1 MKKLL
6 FVAALLAL
14 CVGMQAAKKKTVK
27 AKPVVT
33 EAPKLVATMTEWHDM
48 AVNNVNRVPVHTT
61 FFAYENEALALK
73 GDMTKSS
80 RFLSLH
86 GTWKFRWVENADQ
99 RPDDFFKTDLDDSSW
114 GTMPV
119 PGMWE
124 LNGYG
129 DAEYVNSGFAW
140 RGHFDQK
147 PPQAPVKDNHVGSYR
162 RTFRIPAD
170 WAGKQVVARFGSVTS
185 CIYLYVNG
193 QFVGYSEDS
202 KVATEFDI
210 TPCVKAGEE
219 NLIAFQVFRWCDGS
233 WCEDQDFWRLS
244 GVARDSYLFA
254 RDKDTH
260 IDDLRIT
267 NGLDED
273 NTTGTL
279 DLNVKVSQSIDNV
292 GIECWLLDAKGNVVA
307 PVMKTLYKNADP
319 NDKSSYTLKLEVPNC
334 KPWTAET
341 PYLYTLVTTIFNK
354 DKKGKSAK
362 LSAAPIVKQQP
373 VEVITQKVGFRRV
386 EIKNAQL
393 LVNGKPVLIKGA
405 DRHEL
410 DPDGGYVVSRERMI
424 QDIQIMKRLNINAV
438 RTCHYPDDP
447 VWYDLCDEYGIY
459 MTAEANQESH
469 GFGYGPEA
477 EAKKPLFAKQ
487 ILERNQNNVR
497 SHFNHPAIIVWS
509 LGNETVNG
517 PNFEAAY
524 DWVKA
529 EDKSR
534 PCQWEQAHRE
544 GRNTDI
550 FCPMYY
556 APWSCESYCKDDN
569 FQKPLIQCEYNH
581 TMGNSSGGLK
591 EYWELVRK
599 YPKYQGGYIWDYVDQ
614 ALHRRPNAKM
624 LTASLAELNRVSNL
638 PYPELNKI
646 DYTYGGDYNRYDP
659 SDNNFNCN
667 GIIGPDRQ
675 LNPHAYEVAYQYQN
689 IWAKAQGKL
698 AESKTVEVYNEN
710 FFRSLDNYKLVW
722 QLMADGKQVQQGEIS
737 NLDVAPQATKA
748 YQIPFSTESI
758 DDGEAE
764 ILLNVCF
771 MLKQAEPLMEKG
783 QVVAYAQ
790 LPIRKYGHGC
800 CDFEEQTALV
810 KSKIKLENKKKGTEI
825 VVSNANFTVRFDKV
839 TGLLK
844 QYTVLGNDLL
854 GEGGTLRPNFWRAV
868 TDNDMGAGL
877 QRSMRAWRNPDMTLT
892 DLTAEYNKKQNQV
905 TVKATYDMP
914 GVEAQLMMA
923 YVIIE
928 GGAIHV
934 FEKMTTTPGAKVSD
948 MFRYGVV
955 MDMPYNFDQS
965 EYYGRG
971 PVENYSD
978 RMECMPVGL
987 NKQTADEQFF
997 PYIRPQETGT
1007 KTDMR
1012 WWRQTNNAGFGLR
1025 IQACDPF
1032 TASALHYNIMDL
1044 DEGMDKDQRHSP
1056 QVPKSQYTELSLDM
1070 VQTGVGGINSWSREA
1085 QALPQ
1090 YRVKYEDRLF
1100 KFWLIPVK

>member
-1 MKKLL
+1 MKKRIA
-6 FVAALLAL
+6 FMAALMGLAINFNA
-14 CVGMQAAKKKTVK
+14 Q
-27 AKPVVT
+27 VT
-33 EAPKLVATMTEWHDM
+33 APTWTEWHDM
-48 AVNNVNRVPVHTT
+48 EVNNVNRMPVHTT
-61 FFAYENEALALK
+61 FFAFENEELALK
-73 GDMTKSS
+73 GDMTKSK

-86 GTWKFRWVENADQ
+86 GNWKFNWVENADQ
-99 RPDDFFKTDLDDSSW
+99 RPTDFFKTDLDDSAW

-119 PGMWE
+119 PGIWE

-140 RGHFDQK
+140 RGHFNQK
-147 PPQAPVKDNHVGSYR
+147 PPQVPVKDNHVGSYR
-162 RTFRIPAD
+162 RSFTIPAD
-170 WAGKQVVARFGSVTS
+170 WDGKQIVARFGSVTS

-193 QFVGYSEDS
+193 QFAGYSEDS

-210 TPCVKAGEE
+210 TPFVKAGQD

-254 RDKDTH
+254 RDKDRH
-260 IDDLRIT
+260 INDLHINASLDDNYDKGI
-267 NGLDED
+267 LDVQA
-273 NTTGTL
+273 TMP
-279 DLNVKVSQSIDNV
+279 S
-292 GIECWLLDAKGNVVA
+292 
-307 PVMKTLYKNADP
+307 
-319 NDKSSYTLKLEVPNC
+319 LKLIVYELIDAEGNKSIITPTECGHALIEGLEV
-334 KPWTAET
+334 KHWTAET
-341 PYLYTLVTTIFNK
+341 PYLFTLVTKVYAKNSEELLGKKQAEKLLKEYERSK
-354 DKKGKSAK
+354 DGKALTYKIKMELAK
-362 LSAAPIVKQQP
+362 LEP
-373 VEVITQKVGFRRV
+373 VEVITQKVGFRKI

-393 LVNGKPVLIKGA
+393 LVNGQPVLIKGA

-410 DPDGGYVVSRERMI
+410 DPDGGYVVSRERMV

-447 VWYDLCDEYGIY
+447 IWYDLCDEYGIY

-469 GFGYGPEA
+469 GFGYGKDA

-556 APWSCESYCKDDN
+556 TPWSCEAYCKDN
-569 FQKPLIQCEYNH
+569 SFQKPLIQCEYNH

-591 EYWELVRK
+591 EYWELIRK
-599 YPKYQGGYIWDYVDQ
+599 YPKYQGGYIWDFVDQ
-614 ALHRRPNAKM
+614 ALHRKPNAKM
-624 LTASLAELNRVSNL
+624 LTASLDELNKVANL
-638 PYPELNKI
+638 SYPELNKI
-646 DYTYGGDYNRYDP
+646 DYTYGGDYNSYDP

-689 IWAKAQGKL
+689 IWAKAKGNL
-698 AESKTVEVYNEN
+698 AETKTIEVYNEN
-710 FFRSLDNYKLVW
+710 FFRDLSAYRLKWVVQVDGLP
-722 QLMADGKQVQQGEIS
+722 ADFGIIS
-737 NLDVAPQATKA
+737 DLDVKPQQTRTFE
-748 YQIPFSTESI
+748 IPFKSELLEDDDTE
-758 DDGEAE
+758 
-764 ILLNVCF
+764 LMLNISF
-771 MLKQAEPLMEKG
+771 MLKNDEPLMKAG
-783 QVVAYAQ
+783 QEVAYNQ
-790 LPIRKYGHGC
+790 LTIRPYK
-800 CDFEEQTALV
+800 DKPFSLPSATA
-810 KSKIKLENKKKGTEI
+810 SKIKILDKKGTEDI
-825 VVSNANFTVRFDKV
+825 IVSNDNFMVSFDRQ
-839 TGLLK
+839 TGLMNG
-844 QYTVLGNDLL
+844 YTVLGSDLL
-854 GEGGTLRPNFWRAV
+854 GDGGTLRPNFWRAV

-877 QRSMRAWRNPDMTLT
+877 HESMLAWRNPEMKLT
-892 DLTAEYNKKQNQV
+892 SLTAEKEKKQDPV

-914 GVEAQLMMA
+914 GVKARLTMT
-923 YVIIE
+923 YIILE

-934 FEKMTTTPGAKVSD
+934 TEQMSTMAGAEVSD
-948 MFRYGVV
+948 MFRFGVV
-955 MDMPYNFDQS
+955 MDMPYDYDQS

-971 PVENYSD
+971 PIENYAD
-978 RMECMPVGL
+978 RKECMPIGL
-987 NKQTADEQFF
+987 RKQTADEQFF

-1007 KTDMR
+1007 KTDIR
-1012 WWRQTNNAGFGLR
+1012 WWRQTSRGGFGLR
-1025 IQACDPF
+1025 IQADEPF
-1032 TASALHYNIMDL
+1032 TASALHYGIMDL
-1044 DEGMDKDQRHSP
+1044 DEGKQKAQRHSP
-1056 QVPKSQYTELSLDM
+1056 QVPKSKYTELSLDKL
-1070 VQTGVGGINSWSREA
+1070 QTGVGGINSWNKDA

-1090 YRVKYEDRLF
+1090 YRVKYENRTF
-1100 KFWLIPVK
+1100 QFWLIPDLKSL

>member
-1 MKKLL
+1 MKKRIA
-6 FVAALLAL
+6 FMAALMGLAINFNA
-14 CVGMQAAKKKTVK
+14 Q
-27 AKPVVT
+27 VT
-33 EAPKLVATMTEWHDM
+33 APTWTEWHDM
-48 AVNNVNRVPVHTT
+48 EVNNVNRMPVHTT
-61 FFAYENEALALK
+61 FFAFENEELALK
-73 GDMTKSS
+73 GDMTKSK

-86 GTWKFRWVENADQ
+86 GNWKFNWVENADQ
-99 RPDDFFKTDLDDSSW
+99 RPTDFFKTDLDDSAW

-119 PGMWE
+119 PGIWE

-140 RGHFDQK
+140 RGHFNQK
-147 PPQAPVKDNHVGSYR
+147 PPQVPVKDNHVGSYR
-162 RTFRIPAD
+162 RSFTIPAD
-170 WAGKQVVARFGSVTS
+170 WDGKQIVARFGSVTS

-193 QFVGYSEDS
+193 QFAGYSDDS

-210 TPCVKAGEE
+210 TPFVKAGEE

-254 RDKDTH
+254 RDKDRH
-260 IDDLRIT
+260 INDLHINASLDDNYDKGI
-267 NGLDED
+267 LDVQA
-273 NTTGTL
+273 TMP
-279 DLNVKVSQSIDNV
+279 S
-292 GIECWLLDAKGNVVA
+292 
-307 PVMKTLYKNADP
+307 
-319 NDKSSYTLKLEVPNC
+319 LKLIVYELIDAEGNKSIITPTECGHALIEGLEV
-334 KPWTAET
+334 KHWTAET
-341 PYLYTLVTTIFNK
+341 PYLFTLVTKVYAKNSEELLGKKQAEKLLKEYERSK
-354 DKKGKSAK
+354 DGKALTYKIKMELAK
-362 LSAAPIVKQQP
+362 LEP
-373 VEVITQKVGFRRV
+373 VEVITQKVGFRKI

-393 LVNGKPVLIKGA
+393 LVNGQPILIKGA

-447 VWYDLCDEYGIY
+447 IWYDLCDEYGIY

-469 GFGYGPEA
+469 GFGYGKDA

-524 DWVKA
+524 DWVKG

-556 APWSCESYCKDDN
+556 TPWSCESYCKDDN

-591 EYWELVRK
+591 EYWELIRK
-599 YPKYQGGYIWDYVDQ
+599 YPKYQGGYIWDFVDQ
-614 ALHRRPNAKM
+614 ALHRKPNARM
-624 LTASLAELNRVSNL
+624 LTASLDELNRVANL
-638 PYPELNKI
+638 SYPELNKI
-646 DYTYGGDYNRYDP
+646 DYTYGGDYNSYDP

-675 LNPHAYEVAYQYQN
+675 LNPHAYEVAYQYQS
-689 IWAKAQGKL
+689 IWAKAKGNL
-698 AESKTVEVYNEN
+698 AETKTIEVYNEN
-710 FFRSLDNYKLVW
+710 FFRDLSAYRLKWVVQVDGLP
-722 QLMADGKQVQQGEIS
+722 ADFGIIS
-737 NLDVAPQATKA
+737 DLDVEPQQTKS
-748 YQIPFSTESI
+748 YTIPFKSELLE
-758 DDGEAE
+758 DDDAE
-764 ILLNVCF
+764 LMLNISF
-771 MLKQAEPLMEKG
+771 MLKNDEPLMKAG
-783 QVVAYAQ
+783 QEVAYNQ
-790 LPIRKYGHGC
+790 LTIRPYK
-800 CDFEEQTALV
+800 DKPFSLPSATA
-810 KSKIKLENKKKGTEI
+810 SKIKILDKKGTEDI
-825 VVSNANFTVRFDKV
+825 IVSNDNFMVSFNRQ
-839 TGLLK
+839 TGLISG
-844 QYTVLGNDLL
+844 YTVHGGDLL
-854 GEGGTLRPNFWRAV
+854 GDGGTLRPNFWRAV

-877 QRSMRAWRNPDMTLT
+877 HESMLAWRNPEMKLT
-892 DLTAEYNKKQNQV
+892 SLTAEKEKKQDPV

-914 GVEAQLMMA
+914 GVKARLTMT
-923 YVIIE
+923 YIILE

-934 FEKMTTTPGAKVSD
+934 TEQMSTMAGAEVSD
-948 MFRYGVV
+948 MFRFGVV
-955 MDMPYNFDQS
+955 MDMPYDYDQS

-971 PVENYSD
+971 PIENYAD
-978 RMECMPVGL
+978 RKECMPIGL
-987 NKQTADEQFF
+987 RKQTADEQFF

-1007 KTDMR
+1007 KTDIR
-1012 WWRQTNNAGFGLR
+1012 WWRQTSRGGIGLR
-1025 IQACDPF
+1025 IQADEPF
-1032 TASALHYNIMDL
+1032 TASALHYGIMDL
-1044 DEGMDKDQRHSP
+1044 DEGKQKAQRHSP
-1056 QVPKSQYTELSLDM
+1056 QVPKSKYTELSLDKL
-1070 VQTGVGGINSWSREA
+1070 QTGVGGINSWNKDA

-1090 YRVKYEDRLF
+1090 YRVKYENRTF
-1100 KFWLIPVK
+1100 QFWLIPDLKSL

>member
-1 MKKLL
+1 MKKRIL
-6 FVAALLAL
+6 LLAVL
-14 CVGMQAAKKKTVK
+14 MGLAMNNNAQ
-27 AKPVVT
+27 VT
-33 EAPKLVATMTEWHDM
+33 APSWTEWHDM
-48 AVNNVNRVPVHTT
+48 EVNNVNRLPVHTT
-61 FFAYENEALALK
+61 FFAYENDELALQ
-73 GDMTKSS
+73 GDMTKSK

-86 GTWKFRWVENADQ
+86 GNWKFNWVENADQ
-99 RPDDFFKTDLDDSSW
+99 RPNDFFKTDLDDSAW

-119 PGMWE
+119 PGIWE

-140 RGHFDQK
+140 RGHFNQK
-147 PPQAPVKDNHVGSYR
+147 PPQVPVKDNHVGSYR
-162 RTFRIPAD
+162 REFVIPAD
-170 WAGKQVVARFGSVTS
+170 WDGMQIVARFGSVTS

-193 QFVGYSEDS
+193 EFVGYSEDS

-210 TPCVKAGEE
+210 TPFIKAGEK

-254 RDKDTH
+254 REKNAHIENVTITASLDDDYDK
-260 IDDLRIT
+260 
-267 NGLDED
+267 
-273 NTTGTL
+273 GTL
-279 DLNVKVSQSIDNV
+279 IIDPKMVGDGVLEYVLLDKEGNEVYWDLSTGGAVYIDDLNVKH
-292 GIECWLLDAKGNVVA
+292 
-307 PVMKTLYKNADP
+307 
-319 NDKSSYTLKLEVPNC
+319 
-334 KPWTAET
+334 WTAET
-341 PYLYTLVTTIFNK
+341 PNLYTLLVKIASTTTTLVK
-354 DKKGKSAK
+354 EKK
-362 LSAAPIVKQQP
+362 IVKPIKVQQVTGGP
-373 VEVITQKVGFRRV
+373 VEVIPLKVGFRRV

-469 GFGYGPEA
+469 GFGYGKDA

-497 SHFNHPAIIVWS
+497 AHYNHPAIIVWS

-529 EDKSR
+529 EDMSR

-556 APWSCESYCKDDN
+556 TPWSCESYCKDDN

-591 EYWELVRK
+591 EYWELIRK

-614 ALHRRPNAKM
+614 ALHRQPNAKM
-624 LTASLAELNRVSNL
+624 LTASLDELNRVANL

-646 DYTYGGDYNRYDP
+646 DYTYGGDYNNYDP

-689 IWAKAQGKL
+689 IWAKAKGNL
-698 AESKTVEVYNEN
+698 AETKTIEVYNEN
-710 FFRSLDNYKLVW
+710 FFRDLSNYRLKWVLKVDG
-722 QLMADGKQVQQGEIS
+722 LPADFGIIS
-737 NLDVAPQATKA
+737 DLDVQPQQTKTFE
-748 YQIPFSTESI
+748 IPFKSEGFK
-758 DDGEAE
+758 DDPAE
-764 ILLNVCF
+764 LMLNISFLL
-771 MLKQAEPLMEKG
+771 KTDEPLMKAH
-783 QVVAYAQ
+783 QTVAYNQ
-790 LPIRKYGHGC
+790 LTVRPFADKPVTLP
-800 CDFEEQTALV
+800 TATA
-810 KSKIKLENKKKGTEI
+810 SKIKVLDKKNMEEI
-825 VVSNANFTVRFDKV
+825 IVSNDNFMVSFSRQ
-839 TGLLK
+839 TGLMNG
-844 QYTVLGNDLL
+844 YTVHGNDLL
-854 GEGGTLRPNFWRAV
+854 GDGGTLRPNFWRAV

-877 QRSMRAWRNPDMTLT
+877 HESMKVWRNPEMKLT
-892 DLTAEYNKKQNQV
+892 SLTAEKDKKQDPV

-914 GVEAQLMMA
+914 AVKARLTMT
-923 YVIIE
+923 YIILE

-934 FEKMTTTPGAKVSD
+934 TEQMSTMAGAEVSD
-948 MFRYGVV
+948 MFRFGMV
-955 MDMPYNFDQS
+955 MDMPFNYDQS

-971 PVENYSD
+971 PIENYAD
-978 RMECMPVGL
+978 RKDCMLIGL
-987 NKQTADEQFF
+987 HKQTADEQFF

-1007 KTDMR
+1007 KTDIR
-1012 WWRQTNNAGFGLR
+1012 WWKQTNQNGFGLR
-1025 IQACDPF
+1025 IQADEPF

-1044 DEGMDKDQRHSP
+1044 DEGKQKAQRHSP
-1056 QVPKSQYTELSLDM
+1056 QVPKSNYTELSLDM
-1070 VQTGVGGINSWSREA
+1070 LQTGVGGINSWNKDA

-1090 YRVKYEDRLF
+1090 YRVKYENRLF
-1100 KFWLIPVK
+1100 QFWLIPEE

>member
-1 MKKLL
+1 MKKRIAFL
-6 FVAALLAL
+6 AALMGLATNFNA
-14 CVGMQAAKKKTVK
+14 Q
-27 AKPVVT
+27 VT
-33 EAPKLVATMTEWHDM
+33 APTWTEWHDM
-48 AVNNVNRVPVHTT
+48 EVNNVNRMPVHTT
-61 FFAYENEALALK
+61 FFAFENEQMALQ
-73 GDMTKSS
+73 GDMTKSK

-86 GTWKFRWVENADQ
+86 GNWKFNWVENADQ
-99 RPDDFFKTDLDDSSW
+99 RPTDFFKTDLDDSAW

-119 PGMWE
+119 PGIWE

-140 RGHFDQK
+140 RGHFNQK
-147 PPQAPVKDNHVGSYR
+147 PPQVPVKDNHVGSYR
-162 RTFRIPAD
+162 RSFTIPAD
-170 WAGKQVVARFGSVTS
+170 WDGKQIVARFGSVTS

-193 QFVGYSEDS
+193 QFAGYSEDS

-210 TPCVKAGEE
+210 TPFVKAGQD

-254 RDKDTH
+254 RDKDRH
-260 IDDLRIT
+260 INDLHINASLDDNYDKGI
-267 NGLDED
+267 LDVQA
-273 NTTGTL
+273 TMP
-279 DLNVKVSQSIDNV
+279 S
-292 GIECWLLDAKGNVVA
+292 
-307 PVMKTLYKNADP
+307 
-319 NDKSSYTLKLEVPNC
+319 LKLIVYELIDAEGNKSIITPTECGHALIEGLEV
-334 KPWTAET
+334 KHWTAET
-341 PYLYTLVTTIFNK
+341 PYLFTLVTKVYAKNSEELLGKKQAEKLLKEYERSK
-354 DKKGKSAK
+354 DGKVLTYKIKMELAK
-362 LSAAPIVKQQP
+362 LEPI
-373 VEVITQKVGFRRV
+373 EVITQKVGFRKI

-393 LVNGKPVLIKGA
+393 LVNGQPILIKGA

-447 VWYDLCDEYGIY
+447 IWYDLCDEYGIY

-469 GFGYGPEA
+469 GFGYGNDA

-529 EDKSR
+529 EDASR

-556 APWSCESYCKDDN
+556 TPWASESYCKDNN

-591 EYWELVRK
+591 EYWELIRK
-599 YPKYQGGYIWDYVDQ
+599 YPKYQGGYIWDFVDQ
-614 ALHRRPNAKM
+614 ALHRKPDAKM
-624 LTASLAELNRVSNL
+624 LTASLDELNKVANL
-638 PYPELNKI
+638 SYPELNKI
-646 DYTYGGDYNRYDP
+646 DYTYGGDYNSYDP

-675 LNPHAYEVAYQYQN
+675 LNPHAYEVAYQYQS
-689 IWAKAQGKL
+689 IWAKAKGNL
-698 AESKTVEVYNEN
+698 AETKTIEVYNEN
-710 FFRSLDNYKLVW
+710 FFRDLSAYRLKWVVQVDGLP
-722 QLMADGKQVQQGEIS
+722 ADFGIIS
-737 NLDVAPQATKA
+737 DLDVEPQQTKS
-748 YQIPFSTESI
+748 YTIPFKSELLEDDDTE
-758 DDGEAE
+758 
-764 ILLNVCF
+764 LMLNISF
-771 MLKQAEPLMEKG
+771 MLKNDEPLMKAG
-783 QVVAYAQ
+783 QEVAYNQ
-790 LPIRKYGHGC
+790 LTIRPYKDKPISLPSA
-800 CDFEEQTALV
+800 TA
-810 KSKIKLENKKKGTEI
+810 SKIKILDKKGTEDI
-825 VVSNANFTVRFDKV
+825 IVSNDNFMVSFNRQ
-839 TGLLK
+839 TGLISG
-844 QYTVLGNDLL
+844 YTVHGGDLL
-854 GEGGTLRPNFWRAV
+854 GDGGTLRPNFWRAV

-877 QRSMRAWRNPDMTLT
+877 HESMLAWRNPEMKLT
-892 DLTAEYNKKQNQV
+892 SLTAEKEKKQDPV

-914 GVEAQLMMA
+914 GVKARLTMT
-923 YVIIE
+923 YIILE

-934 FEKMTTTPGAKVSD
+934 TEQMSTMAGAEVSD
-948 MFRYGVV
+948 MFRFGVV
-955 MDMPYNFDQS
+955 MDMPYDYDQS

-971 PVENYSD
+971 PIENYAD
-978 RMECMPVGL
+978 RKECMPIGL
-987 NKQTADEQFF
+987 RKQTADEQFF

-1007 KTDMR
+1007 KTDIR
-1012 WWRQTNNAGFGLR
+1012 WWRQTSRGGIGLR
-1025 IQACDPF
+1025 IQADEPF
-1032 TASALHYNIMDL
+1032 TASALHYGIMDL
-1044 DEGMDKDQRHSP
+1044 DEGKQKAQRHSP
-1056 QVPKSQYTELSLDM
+1056 QVPKSKYTELSLDKL
-1070 VQTGVGGINSWSREA
+1070 QTGVGGINSWNKDA

-1090 YRVKYEDRLF
+1090 YRVKYENRTF
-1100 KFWLIPVK
+1100 QFWLIPDLKSL

>member
-1 MKKLL
+1 MKKRIL
-6 FVAALLAL
+6 LLAVL
-14 CVGMQAAKKKTVK
+14 MGLAMNNNAQ
-27 AKPVVT
+27 VT
-33 EAPKLVATMTEWHDM
+33 APSWTEWHDM
-48 AVNNVNRVPVHTT
+48 EVNNVNRLPVHTT
-61 FFAYENEALALK
+61 FFAYENDELALQ
-73 GDMTKSS
+73 GDMTKSK

-86 GTWKFRWVENADQ
+86 GNWKFNWVENADQ
-99 RPDDFFKTDLDDSSW
+99 RPNDFFKTDLDDSAW

-119 PGMWE
+119 PGIWE

-140 RGHFDQK
+140 RGHFNQK
-147 PPQAPVKDNHVGSYR
+147 PPQVPVKDNHVGSYR
-162 RTFRIPAD
+162 REFVIPAD
-170 WAGKQVVARFGSVTS
+170 WDGMQIVARFGSVTS

-193 QFVGYSEDS
+193 EFVGYSEDS

-210 TPCVKAGEE
+210 TPFIKAGEK

-254 RDKDTH
+254 REKNAHIENVTITASLDDDYDK
-260 IDDLRIT
+260 
-267 NGLDED
+267 
-273 NTTGTL
+273 GTL
-279 DLNVKVSQSIDNV
+279 FIDPKMTGE
-292 GIECWLLDAKGNVVA
+292 GILEYVLLDAEGNEVYWDLS
-307 PVMKTLYKNADP
+307 TGGGILIER
-319 NDKSSYTLKLEVPNC
+319 LEV
-334 KPWTAET
+334 KHWTAET
-341 PYLYTLVTTIFNK
+341 PNLYTLLVKIASTTTTLVKEKKIAKPIKVQQVT
-354 DKKGKSAK
+354 GG
-362 LSAAPIVKQQP
+362 P
-373 VEVITQKVGFRRV
+373 VEVIPLKVGFRRV

-469 GFGYGPEA
+469 GFGYGKDA

-529 EDKSR
+529 EDTSR
-534 PCQWEQAHRE
+534 PCQWEQARRE

-556 APWSCESYCKDDN
+556 TPWSCESYCKDDN

-591 EYWELVRK
+591 EYWELIRK

-614 ALHRRPNAKM
+614 ALHRQPNAKM
-624 LTASLAELNRVSNL
+624 LTASLDELNRVANL

-646 DYTYGGDYNRYDP
+646 DYTYGGDYNNYDP

-689 IWAKAQGKL
+689 IWAKAKGNL
-698 AESKTVEVYNEN
+698 AETKTIEVYNEN
-710 FFRSLDNYKLVW
+710 FFRDLSNYRLKWVLKVDG
-722 QLMADGKQVQQGEIS
+722 LPADFGIIS
-737 NLDVAPQATKA
+737 DLDVQPQQTKTFE
-748 YQIPFSTESI
+748 IPFKSEGFK
-758 DDGEAE
+758 DDPAE
-764 ILLNVCF
+764 LMLNISFLL
-771 MLKQAEPLMEKG
+771 KTDEPLMKAG
-783 QVVAYAQ
+783 QEVAYNQ
-790 LPIRKYGHGC
+790 LTVRPFADKPVTLP
-800 CDFEEQTALV
+800 TATA
-810 KSKIKLENKKKGTEI
+810 SKIKVLDKKNMEEI
-825 VVSNANFTVRFDKV
+825 IVSNDNFMVSFSRQ
-839 TGLLK
+839 TGLMNG
-844 QYTVLGNDLL
+844 YTVHGNDLL
-854 GEGGTLRPNFWRAV
+854 GDGGTLRPNFWRAV

-877 QRSMRAWRNPDMTLT
+877 HESMIAWRNPEMNLT
-892 DLTAEYNKKQNQV
+892 SLTTEKVKKDDPV
-905 TVKATYDMP
+905 IVKAIYDMP
-914 GVEAQLMMA
+914 AVKARLTMT
-923 YVIIE
+923 YVILE
-928 GGAIHV
+928 CGAIQV
-934 FEKMTTTPGAKVSD
+934 SEQMAITAGAQVSD
-948 MFRYGVV
+948 MFRFGVV
-955 MDMPYNFDQS
+955 MEMPYTYDQS

-971 PVENYSD
+971 PIENYAD
-978 RMECMPVGL
+978 RKECMLIGL
-987 NKQTADEQFF
+987 HKQTADEQFF

-1007 KTDMR
+1007 KTDIR
-1012 WWRQTNNAGFGLR
+1012 WWKQSKNNGKSSLR
-1025 IQACDPF
+1025 IQSSEPF

-1044 DEGMDKDQRHSP
+1044 DEGKQKAQRHSP
-1056 QVPKSQYTELSLDM
+1056 QVPKSDYTVLSLDKQ
-1070 VQTGVGGINSWSREA
+1070 QTGVGGINSWSKDA
-1085 QALPQ
+1085 QAMPQ

-1100 KFWLIPVK
+1100 QFWLIPEE